1 MSIQTIEPPA
11 PPTAMRTCRRC
22 GNAASLELSYCETCG
37 ASLAL
42 GWGGEPPPAP
52 QRRLGGTKWVPIE
65 EIEPGEAT
73 KPATSF
79 AAPAPAA
86 PRTKRRTSKRA
97 PLYRRRIVVIPLLM
111 VILATTLAGVLTYRA
126 RATFNQV
133 QQLSEVP
140 DLVTDATQGDD
151 GLPSDMTFDTGP
163 AREALEMAGVTSG

>member
-52 QRRLGGTKWVPIE
+52 RRRLGGTKWIPIE

-73 KPATSF
+73 KSATSF
-79 AAPAPAA
+79 AAPAPAT
-86 PRTKRRTSKRA
+86 PRAKRRTSKRA
-97 PLYRRRIVVIPLLM
+97 PIFRRRIVVIPLVM
-111 VILATTLAGVLTYRA
+111 VVFATTLAGVLTYRA
-126 RATFNQV
+126 RATINQV
-133 QQLSEVP
+133 QQISALP
-140 DLVTDATQGDD
+140 AQITDATQSDD
-151 GLPSDMTFDTGP
+151 GLPADLTF
-163 AREALEMAGVTSG
+163 